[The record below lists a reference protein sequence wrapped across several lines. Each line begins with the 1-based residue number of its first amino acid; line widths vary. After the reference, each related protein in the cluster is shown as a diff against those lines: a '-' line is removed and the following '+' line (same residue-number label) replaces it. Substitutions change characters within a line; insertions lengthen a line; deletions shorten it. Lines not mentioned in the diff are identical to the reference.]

1 MRPTTYNHQRGKY
14 IIIEGIDGSG
24 KTTQR
29 DILLEKL
36 QAAGIEAKS
45 VREPAGDAVGRA
57 VRKILLDP
65 QYEMSARTE
74 VLLFNA
80 ARSGLMEHIN
90 HTLEQGI
97 WVVADRSYL
106 ATIAYQGYGRQE
118 HLSVNTIKQ
127 ICDFTVDGT
136 PADLVIILDGPPQ
149 AFIQRKADRGTSD
162 RLDNLDISFYERARQ
177 GYLAEAASRKFPII
191 DATARQEIVAEAIW
205 SYVETL
211 QTATPQENSIMH
223 YPLGQIVT
231 SSDKTAGLS
240 PIAKSQMGY
249 PAIHASVFHT
259 AAGTAYLRQ
268 PGVVITAAPRTDISG
283 LRTFLEGF
291 APELNF
297 PAYLDD
303 PTPLPDA
310 TALIKT
316 AGQAC
321 YASYG
326 PKRTLNDHADR
337 YIDNILSSGH
347 GSVLE
352 HSNYSLF
359 IYGISRSLTHE
370 LIRHRA
376 GMAYSQLSQRY
387 VSGKVLRFVE
397 RPEYAADAQLHAEFE
412 TDIDH
417 AAKRYADTT
426 ERLLELQTKGSQI
439 MSADQKTDLRKKVQ
453 QAARSK
459 LPNDTETFAM
469 VTGNVRAWRHIINMR
484 ANEHAETEIRQ
495 LAVNIYRVLSDL
507 DPMLFADM
515 ELVPHHDGTYVVK
528 AKYPKP

>member
-1 MRPTTYNHQRGKY
+1 MTPQGHQRGKY

-29 DILLEKL
+29 DLVLEQL
-36 QAAGIEAKS
+36 RAASIEAKS

-65 QYEMSARTE
+65 QYEISARTE

-90 HTLEQGI
+90 RTLVQGI
-97 WVVADRSYL
+97 WVVADRSFL
-106 ATIAYQGYGRQE
+106 TTIAYQGYGRQE
-118 HLSVNTIKQ
+118 DIPVDVIRT
-127 ICDFTVDGT
+127 ICDFTVTDTT
-136 PADLVIILDGPPQ
+136 PDLVIILDGSPSSF
-149 AFIQRKADRGTSD
+149 AQRKVDRGAGD
-162 RLDNLDISFYERARQ
+162 RLDNLETEFYERARQ
-177 GYLAEAASRKFPII
+177 GYLSEAADRNYPVI
-191 DATARQEIVAEAIW
+191 DATANIDTVNRAIW
-205 SYVETL
+205 SHVEKL
-211 QTATPQENSIMH
+211 ISQRPEEKTPMPH
-223 YPLGQIVT
+223 
-231 SSDKTAGLS
+231 SSPIYRSGIPNQAGLT
-240 PIAKSQMGY
+240 PITTSQLGY
-249 PAIHASVFHT
+249 PALHATAFQT
-259 AAGTAYLRQ
+259 AAGTPYLRQ
-268 PGVVITAAPRTDISG
+268 PGVVMTAAPRVDVSG
-283 LRTFLEGF
+283 LKPFLEGF
-291 APELNF
+291 APELDF
-297 PAYLDD
+297 PQYVDD

-310 TALIKT
+310 TQLIKT

-326 PKRTLNDHADR
+326 PKRTMNDRADR

-352 HSNYSLF
+352 HANYSLF

-370 LIRHRA
+370 LVRHRA

-397 RPEYAADAQLHAEFE
+397 RPEYAADPQLHAEFE
-412 TDIDH
+412 ADIDH

-426 ERLLELQTKGSQI
+426 ERLLAMQSTGSQI

-469 VTGNVRAWRHIINMR
+469 ITGNVRAWRHIINMR

-495 LAVNIYRVLSDL
+495 MAVNVYRVLSSL
-507 DPMLFADM
+507 DPLLFADM
-515 ELVPHHDGTYVVK
+515 ELVPHHDGTHVIR

>member
-1 MRPTTYNHQRGKY
+1 MTSSGFKRGKY
-14 IIIEGIDGSG
+14 VIIEGIDGSG

-29 DILLEKL
+29 DLLLERL
-36 QAAGIEAKS
+36 TAAGIEARS

-57 VRKILLDP
+57 VRKIILDP

-90 HTLEQGI
+90 RTLEQGI
-97 WVVADRSYL
+97 WVVADRSFL

-118 HLSVNTIKQ
+118 QLSVDTIKT
-127 ICDFTVDGT
+127 ICDFTVADT
-136 PADLVIILDGPPQ
+136 PADLVIILDGPPA

-162 RLDNLDISFYERARQ
+162 RLDNLDTSFYERTRQ
-177 GYLAEAASRKFPII
+177 GYLAEAHARQYPVI
-191 DATARQEIVAEAIW
+191 DATADKQTVADTIW

-211 QTATPQENSIMH
+211 QTA
-223 YPLGQIVT
+223 
-231 SSDKTAGLS
+231 
-240 PIAKSQMGY
+240 KSQEATMSESGLTPIVQSQLRY
-249 PAIHASVFHT
+249 PAIHAPVYHT
-259 AAGTAYLRQ
+259 AAGTPYLRQ
-268 PGVVITAAPRTDISG
+268 PGVVMTAAPRTDTSG
-283 LRTFLEGF
+283 MRQFLEGF
-291 APELNF
+291 ASELNF
-297 PAYLDD
+297 PQYLDD

-310 TALIKT
+310 TALVKT

-326 PKRTLNDHADR
+326 PKRTMNDHADR

-352 HSNYSLF
+352 HANYSLF
-359 IYGISRSLTHE
+359 IYGVSRSLTHE

-376 GMAYSQLSQRY
+376 GMGYSQLSQRY

-397 RPEYAADAQLHAEFE
+397 RPEYAADPILHQEFE
-412 TDIDH
+412 SDIDH

-426 ERLLELQTKGSQI
+426 ERLLQLQTDGSQI

-495 LAVNIYRVLSDL
+495 LAVNIYRVLSTI
-507 DPMLFADM
+507 DPLLFADM
-515 ELVPHHDGTYVVK
+515 KLVPHHDGTYIVK
-528 AKYPKP
+528 AQYPKP